1 MKKTLLTTFLALVL
15 GSATSALHA
24 QGTDFN
30 AVIPQPRSIKAVEA
44 APFSLDAQTRI
55 FCGKSKA
62 AKRNAQFL
70 QQFIKERTGLEL
82 SYSPMGMKFLTEVS
96 SSNTPFRNANAIF
109 LIDDPSVSS
118 NSEGY
123 HLKVGKHIAIT
134 GASSAGTFY
143 GIQTLRKA
151 LPHSIVNP
159 NNPRLKTKRIEYD
172 IPATEIN
179 DEPRFAYRG
188 AHLDVSRHFVTTDS
202 VRRFIDMLALHNIN
216 RLHWHITDDQGWRIE
231 IKKYP
236 KLTTIGSK
244 RSETVIGHNSGRYDG
259 IPYGGFYTQQECKEI
274 VKYAAERNIVIIPEI
289 DMPGHM
295 LGALAAYPEL
305 GCTGGPY
312 DVWRIWGVSEDVLC
326 AGNDKTLKFIDDVLD
341 EIVKIFPSEYIH
353 VGGDECPKSA
363 WEKCPKCQARIKAE
377 GLEARDGHSA
387 EERLQSYVIR
397 HAEAHLAKRG
407 RKMIGWDETLEGGL
421 ADGAT
426 VMSWRGEEGG
436 IEAAR
441 QHHDVIMTPNTYL
454 YFDYYQSLNTENE
467 PDAIGGYLPLER
479 VYSYEPVSDAM
490 LQEGIDPYIV
500 GVQAN
505 CWTEYMPTYRQIE
518 YMELPRMAAL
528 AEIQW
533 TARGTKD
540 YEAFLRRTLNLMG
553 LYDEQ
558 GYNYAKHIY
567 DVRAK
572 YGTDTENH
580 CITAELSTTVPAD
593 IFYTLDGSEP
603 DRSSNV
609 YEGPIALR
617 EDAQLRAC
625 TFRAAERRPN
635 SIAIRYERSNIER
648 ADFRFNK
655 ATASPVTLAGK
666 PAPRYT
672 FGGGQTL
679 VDGIQAINTN
689 FQSGQWIGFN
699 GTDLDATIDL
709 GCEQEISSVS
719 LNTCVLK
726 GDWIFNCR
734 GLRIFAS
741 QDGKNFTEVARADY
755 PADDADTPNG
765 IRPLSLEFTATSARY
780 VRVQAL
786 CEHTIPE
793 WHTGRGNAAFLFV
806 DEISIR

>member
-1 MKKTLLTTFLALVL
+1 MKKTLLTTLLALVL
-15 GSATSALHA
+15 GSATSVLHA
-24 QGTDFN
+24 QGTDFHG
-30 AVIPQPRSIKAVEA
+30 VVPQPRSIKAVEA
-44 APFSLDAQTRI
+44 DPFQLNAETRI
-55 FCGKSKA
+55 FCGKSKV

-70 QQFIKERTGLEL
+70 QQYIKERTGLEL
-82 SYSPMGMKFLTEVS
+82 SYSPMGKKFLAEVS

-109 LIDDPSVSS
+109 LLEDPSVSS
-118 NSEGY
+118 NAEGY
-123 HLKVGKHIAIT
+123 RLKVGKHIVIT

-151 LPHSIVNP
+151 LPHSILNP
-159 NNPRLKTKRIEYD
+159 NNPRAKTKRIQYD
-172 IPATEIN
+172 IPATEVN

-188 AHLDVSRHFVTTDS
+188 AHLDVGRHFVTTDS
-202 VRRFIDMLALHNIN
+202 IRRFIDMLALHNIN
-216 RLHWHITDDQGWRIE
+216 RFHWHLTEDQGWRIE

-259 IPYGGFYTQQECKEI
+259 IPYGGFYTQQECKDI

-289 DMPGHM
+289 DLPGHM

-312 DVWRIWGVSEDVLC
+312 EVWRIWGVSEDVLC

-490 LQEGIDPYIV
+490 LQEGIDKYIV

-505 CWTEYMPTYRQIE
+505 CWTEYMPTFRQIE

-533 TARGTKD
+533 AARGTKD
-540 YEAFLRRTLNLMG
+540 YDAFLRRTLNLMG
-553 LYDEQ
+553 LYEEQ

-572 YGTDTENH
+572 YGTDTERH

-609 YEGPIALR
+609 YEGPITLR

-625 TFRAAERRPN
+625 TFRPAERRPN

-648 ADFRFNK
+648 ADFAFNK
-655 ATASPVTLAGK
+655 ATASPVTLAGE
-666 PAPRYT
+666 PSPRYT
-672 FGGGQTL
+672 FAGAQTL
-679 VDGIQAINTN
+679 VDGINAINTN

-709 GCEQEISSVS
+709 GSEQEIASVG

-734 GLRIFAS
+734 GLRVFTS
-741 QDGKNFTEVARADY
+741 QDGVTFTEAARADY
-755 PADDADTPNG
+755 PVDDADAPNG
-765 IRPLSLEFTATSARY
+765 IRPLRVDFAPTAARY

-786 CEHTIPE
+786 CEHSIPE